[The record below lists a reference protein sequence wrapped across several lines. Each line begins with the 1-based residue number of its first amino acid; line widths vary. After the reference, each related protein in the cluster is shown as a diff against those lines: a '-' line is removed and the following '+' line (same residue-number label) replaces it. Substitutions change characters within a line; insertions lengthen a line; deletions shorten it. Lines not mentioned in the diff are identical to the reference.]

1 MAIYIDQMFNTDG
14 ESATLANMNADVSA
28 TTGKYT
34 PLRDGRLLKVI
45 IFIHGTAAT
54 SLVEGV
60 RIELENTNWTPNR
73 MKFGATGNGIRTAP
87 ATHQPA
93 YEYVV
98 DQPVSEKS
106 GIVGQYVLPTGT
118 PVTNNIAV
126 YGVFQG

>member
-1 MAIYIDQMFNTDG
+1 MAIYVDQMFNTDG
-14 ESATLANMNADVSA
+14 ESTSLADMNADVSG

-45 IFIHGTAAT
+45 IFIHASAAT

-60 RIELENTNWTPNR
+60 RIELTNTNWTPNKI
-73 MKFGATGNGIRTAP
+73 MLGATGNGLRTAP
-87 ATHQPA
+87 AFHQPA

-106 GIVGQYVLPTGT
+106 GIAGQYILPTGT

-126 YGVFQG
+126 FGVFSG